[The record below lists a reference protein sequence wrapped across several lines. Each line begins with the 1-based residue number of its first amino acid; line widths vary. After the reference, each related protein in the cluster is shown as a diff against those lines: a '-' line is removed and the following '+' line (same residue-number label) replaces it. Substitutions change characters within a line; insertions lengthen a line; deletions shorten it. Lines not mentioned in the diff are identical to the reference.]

1 MSTSRKI
8 KNVIK
13 NYNDSQRKVR
23 DATSNDPWGPA
34 SSTMS
39 EIADLTYNVVAFTD
53 IMDMIWKRINDKGKN
68 WRHVYKALVL
78 LDYIIK
84 TGSERVAQQC
94 KEKIV
99 DINTLKDF
107 RFYDSNNQD
116 VGRNVREKS
125 KQIVELLK
133 NEERLKS
140 ERVAAL
146 KAKERFAQ
154 ANQGIG
160 SNSRTDTFSSSAGTT
175 PAAPSSTPPPTRNLT
190 SEIEQARPQTTN
202 EEELQLQLALAMSK
216 EEAEQERQQQK
227 NERIRLEMAINES
240 LEENSGKLDLSQSPP
255 TNDPWAAAPAAAAPV
270 PQQAA
275 QGDLWT
281 ALAAP
286 PPLQAPAPAADPWA
300 PAPPTVQPAADPWGS
315 PATSVPTPAPVP
327 APVAAPVAVN
337 PQNDPWAVQ
346 PSNQPKDPDAEFD
359 LLRSNTAAAPA
370 PPSSNGN
377 LFGSLPVAT
386 SQGMTSAGAFDL
398 TGMEDSLPSKLS
410 AAKKPE
416 DFLGENSSLV
426 NLDALVGPPKPA
438 QLMPQAP
445 NPFLGGG
452 VSGGMAAPQSNPFQ
466 QQRQPAPTI
475 NQMRAEPMM
484 SMSQPGGMYAAGGGA
499 FSGGAA
505 MGGSSLPPPLIPMSS
520 GPSQNQMQPQQANN
534 PFLL

>member
-53 IMDMIWKRINDKGKN
+53 IMDMIWRRINDKGKN

-107 RFYDSNNQD
+107 TFYDTNNQD

-160 SNSRTDTFSSSAGTT
+160 SNSRTDTVSSPAT
-175 PAAPSSTPPPTRNLT
+175 PSVSSTTPPPTRNLT
-190 SEIEQARPQTTN
+190 SEIEQARPQTSN

-216 EEAEQERQQQK
+216 EEAEQDRQQQK

-240 LEENSGKLDLSQSPP
+240 LDENTGQLDQSQPQL
-255 TNDPWAAAPAAAAPV
+255 TNDPWDVTSAAVAVAAAAP
-270 PQQAA
+270 QQPA
-275 QGDLWT
+275 QSDPWA

-286 PPLQAPAPAADPWA
+286 PPAQAPSQAVDPWA
-300 PAPPTVQPAADPWGS
+300 PAPLTIQPPADPWAS
-315 PATSVPTPAPVP
+315 PAPLASAPAP
-327 APVAAPVAVN
+327 AAI
-337 PQNDPWAVQ
+337 PQNDPWTTQ
-346 PSNQPKDPDAEFD
+346 LPSSQPKDPDSEFD
-359 LLRSNTAAAPA
+359 LLRANTTAPT
-370 PPSSNGN
+370 PPNNSNGN
-377 LFGSLPVAT
+377 LFS
-386 SQGMTSAGAFDL
+386 SSSRMTGTEAFDMM
-398 TGMEDSLPSKLS
+398 GIHDSLALQKPTT
-410 AAKKPE
+410 KKPE

-426 NLDALVGPPKPA
+426 NLDALVGPPKPS

-445 NPFLGGG
+445 NPFLSGGISGG
-452 VSGGMAAPQSNPFQ
+452 VAAAQSNPFQ

-484 SMSQPGGMYAAGGGA
+484 SMQQQGGMYASGTGGYGEA
-499 FSGGAA
+499 SS
-505 MGGSSLPPPLIPMSS
+505 MGGSALPPPLIPMSD
-520 GPSQNQMQPQQANN
+520 GASQNQMQPQQANN